1 MTLLTKAAPAN
12 PPPAI
17 PLPNDIR
24 TLVRVVKNPSAF
36 LLDLSSSAGDIGML
50 RAGPLQIVCVNH
62 PALVYETLV
71 EKARHFRKMPAVKTL
86 SAFTG
91 DGLLVNDADVWARH
105 RKLAAPAF
113 HHQRIVAYQRVV
125 ADAVG
130 DLIAGWRDGER
141 IDVEKTF
148 KQLTLRII
156 GRALFNVELD
166 EVAPGLGHDIDT
178 ALRYVNTL
186 AGMAV
191 YPLGRHFVPNARAG
205 RAAIKRVDTAV
216 RTLIARRRAGQK
228 DHGDLL
234 SMFMLARSEDGAGLS
249 DAEVRDEI
257 ITMFVAGHETVA
269 TVMTWSVLMIARHN
283 PVFETLHREASQALG
298 GAQPTFE
305 TLARMP
311 FAAQTYKETMRLYPG
326 GFTIG
331 RQAIE
336 NVEIGGHHIP
346 RDAWVMV
353 SPYSVQRM
361 PGVFAEPERFD
372 PSRFAGDAEKSWPR
386 GAYLPFGLGARTCI
400 GGQFALMEGHTII
413 SALTQAVRFHDETN
427 GPVGIR
433 PLIALSPDR
442 PVIMRIERLLP

>member
-1 MTLLTKAAPAN
+1 MTSLPIGKLT
-12 PPPAI
+12 PPPPI
-17 PLPNDIR
+17 PLPNDLR
-24 TLVRVVKNPSAF
+24 TLARVFRNPSAF
-36 LLDLSSSAGDIGML
+36 LLDLCVCAGDIGML
-50 RAGPLQIVCVNH
+50 SAGPLQIVCVNR
-62 PALVYETLV
+62 PGLVHETLV
-71 EKARHFRKMPAVKTL
+71 EKARSFRKMPAVKTL

-91 DGLLVNDADVWARH
+91 DGLLVSDADVWARH

-125 ADAVG
+125 ADAVR
-130 DLIAGWRDGER
+130 DLLAGWRDGDR
-141 IDVEKTF
+141 IDVEQTF

-166 EVAPGLGHDIDT
+166 ALAPNLGGDIDA

-191 YPLGRHFVPNARAG
+191 YPLGKYFVPQARAG
-205 RAAIKRVDTAV
+205 RAAIRRVDKAV
-216 RTLIARRRAGQK
+216 RVLIAQRRTELK

-234 SMFMLARSEDGAGLS
+234 SMLMLARTEDGPGL
-249 DAEVRDEI
+249 DDDEVRDEI

-269 TVMTWSVLMIARHN
+269 TVLTWCVRMIAGH
-283 PVFETLHREASQALG
+283 PAVAETLHREAVQVLA
-298 GAQPTFE
+298 GAQPTFDA
-305 TLARMP
+305 LARMP
-311 FAAQTYKETMRLYPG
+311 YASQAYKETMRLYPG

-336 NVEIGGHHIP
+336 EVDIGGYQIP

-361 PGVFAEPERFD
+361 PHVFPDPERFD
-372 PSRFAGDAEKSWPR
+372 PDRFAGDAEKKWPR
-386 GAYLPFGLGARTCI
+386 GAYLPFGLGARACI
-400 GGQFALMEGHTII
+400 GAQFALMEGHTII
-413 SALTQAVRFHDETN
+413 SALSQAVRFHDETR

-433 PLIALSPDR
+433 PMIALSPDR
-442 PVIMRIERLLP
+442 PVIMRIERR

>member
-1 MTLLTKAAPAN
+1 
-12 PPPAI
+12 
-17 PLPNDIR
+17 
-24 TLVRVVKNPSAF
+24 VRVVKNPSAF
-36 LLDLSSSAGDIGML
+36 LLDLSASAGDIGML
-50 RAGPLQIVCVNH
+50 RAGPLQIVCVNQ

-91 DGLLVNDADVWARH
+91 DGLLVSDADVWARH

-125 ADAVG
+125 ADAVR
-130 DLIAGWRDGER
+130 DLAAGWRDGDR

-156 GRALFNVELD
+156 GRALFSVELD
-166 EVAPGLGHDIDT
+166 DIAPGLGGDIDT

-191 YPLGRHFVPNARAG
+191 YPLGKHLVPNARAG
-205 RAAIKRVDTAV
+205 RAAIHRVDSAV
-216 RTLIARRRAGQK
+216 LALIARRRAEQK

-234 SMFMLARSEDGAGLS
+234 SMFMLAQSDDGAGLS
-249 DAEVRDEI
+249 DSEVRDEI

-269 TVMTWSVLMIARHN
+269 TVMTWCVLMIARH
-283 PVFETLHREASQALG
+283 PAVADTLHREAAQALN
-298 GAQPTFE
+298 GAPPAFE
-305 TLARMP
+305 SLARMP
-311 FAAQTYKETMRLYPG
+311 YAAQTYKETMRLYPG

-336 NVEIGGHHIP
+336 DVDIGGHRIP
-346 RDAWVMV
+346 RNAWVMV
-353 SPYSVQRM
+353 SPYSVQRR
-361 PGVFAEPERFD
+361 PESFADPERFD
-372 PSRFAGDAEKSWPR
+372 PGRFAGEAEKIWPR

-413 SALTQAVRFHDETN
+413 SALSQTVRFHDETR

-433 PLIALSPDR
+433 PMIALSPDR
-442 PVIMRIERLLP
+442 AVIMRIERRTS